1 MKQAISKIVNKEN
14 LQIVP
19 NITPRDATMVVPPI
33 TPREITRAIN
43 ANKVKIPLLEIP
55 DPSRGS
61 IGPLSTDSRRTVSNA
76 IDLKSEI
83 ALLSQSLAKLSMPTN
98 RGSIG
103 SMDSQRQDTVRIHHH
118 TKTLS
123 NPFLKSNMSSN
134 PMLFES
140 IDVIPCEP
148 LSRPMALPS
157 EQNSLLKNP
166 IVSPTSMNV
175 T

>member
-1 MKQAISKIVNKEN
+1 MA
-14 LQIVP
+14 
-19 NITPRDATMVVPPI
+19 VPPI

-43 ANKVKIPLLEIP
+43 ANRVKIPLLEIP

-61 IGPLSTDSRRTVSNA
+61 IGPPSTDSRRTVSNA

-83 ALLSQSLAKLSMPTN
+83 VLLSQSLAKLSMPTNRDMPTN